1 MLSAITEINFISIRL
16 AVLTLWTSLCNWTA
30 IFKEGG
36 EKWAKNYKSASLN
49 KITGKTL
56 KLVLEENLVTC
67 QKYNLQIW
75 QGFIKINLYTQ

>member
-1 MLSAITEINFISIRL
+1 M
-16 AVLTLWTSLCNWTA
+16 CNWTA